1 MALSIIKFLP
11 LITTLVKG
19 FISSAKQD
27 YKIKTFDKTR
37 EKIDTIEH
45 LMIKLEKKMNDM
57 RNEIEDLRK
66 KVVFA
71 QFMNLVLSILII
83 FLVIFMR

>member
-1 MALSIIKFLP
+1 MAYSIIKFLP
-11 LITTLVKG
+11 LITALVKG
-19 FISSAKQD
+19 FISNTKQD

-45 LMIKLEKKMNDM
+45 LMIKLEKKLGEC
-57 RNEIEDLRK
+57 RHEVEELRK
-66 KVVFA
+66 KVAFA
-71 QFMNLVLSILII
+71 QLMNLILSILII